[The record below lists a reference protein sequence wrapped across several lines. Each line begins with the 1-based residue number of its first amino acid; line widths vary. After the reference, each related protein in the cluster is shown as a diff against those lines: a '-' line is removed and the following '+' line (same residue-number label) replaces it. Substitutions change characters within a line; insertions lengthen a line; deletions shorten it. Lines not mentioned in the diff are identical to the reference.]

1 MSYHKRFYRIRI
13 TDFRH
18 DNKRFTESFLPRDF
32 GAKYKRTYMDIRIE
46 KDAESGNYRVYNK
59 DEFMIEFDNRQAAE
73 SFRKQYAENM
83 GRKWE

>member
-1 MSYHKRFYRIRI
+1 MSYHKRFYRLYDIK
-13 TDFRH
+13 H
-18 DNKRFTESFLPRDF
+18 NNKPFTVTIMPRDY
-32 GAKYKRTYMDIRIE
+32 GKKYYRAYMDIRIE